1 MGAMTC
7 SGPFRGPAFIAHFLA
22 LALALAQVRAAG
34 SSRRCAFYDSR
45 MQRIAERAS
54 SAAACAATG
63 EPAEA

>member
-1 MGAMTC
+1 
-7 SGPFRGPAFIAHFLA
+7 